1 MGIPGPKSPSEGGAK
16 MARKNKD
23 AEQEMDASRNG
34 SMADAEA
41 SAEESGGGGVGK
53 LLFLLI
59 LAGILAMVLSKDV
72 RSKVLDMLF
81 GSEEEFDYSS
91 TTMPATDAPVGATA
105 S

>member
-1 MGIPGPKSPSEGGAK
+1 
-16 MARKNKD
+16 MARKRSKD
-23 AEQEMDASRNG
+23 NEQAMDASSNG
-34 SMADAEA
+34 SMMDADPAT
-41 SAEESGGGGVGK
+41 EESSGGGVGK
-53 LLFLLI
+53 LLFLLL
-59 LAGILAMVLSKDV
+59 LAGILAMVLSKDM